1 VTPGPGGEAA
11 GTGSPDA
18 GGGVT
23 AGGAGPGAA
32 PAGAAAEAPSEGGAR
47 EEPPAEAGPGAGA
60 AAGDRSGGAA
70 GPIGEDV
77 AVDEVV
83 EAALEPRPEPPPAA
97 GGLEDLV
104 AGRLLRVDPRPY
116 AVQGRTLA
124 VAVSGRA
131 LVRVGGLFAVRGE
144 VSLVPEPKRFR
155 GKATDRPFGEG
166 PDRMC
171 RALGEGTLLLRTD
184 GQVFTPMS
192 LGGDAGYFREDAV
205 FAMEDRV
212 TFENGRVP
220 AKSGQDLD
228 LVHLRGQGSFL
239 LRTAGEPVA
248 LPVAR
253 GVPLRV
259 PAHALVGWTGA
270 LTPRIVPLAGEPG
283 TLEGVEGP
291 SVVELTGDGRA
302 LVDPDA
308 DAAE

>member
-1 VTPGPGGEAA
+1 V
-11 GTGSPDA
+11 D
-18 GGGVT
+18 
-23 AGGAGPGAA
+23 
-32 PAGAAAEAPSEGGAR
+32 
-47 EEPPAEAGPGAGA
+47 
-60 AAGDRSGGAA
+60 
-70 GPIGEDV
+70 
-77 AVDEVV
+77 VDEVV
-83 EAALEPRPEPPPAA
+83 EAALEPRPEPPPAP

-116 AVQGRTLA
+116 AVEGSTLA

-131 LVRVGGLFAVRGE
+131 LARVGGLFAVRGE
-144 VSLVPEPKRFR
+144 VALVPEPKRFR

-171 RALGEGTLLLRTD
+171 RALGEGTLLFRTD

-220 AKSGQDLD
+220 AKTGRDLD

-283 TLEGVEGP
+283 TPEGVEGP